1 MRLLVT
7 GGGGYLG
14 SIFCRKMLAKGHKVK
29 VLDALWYGKESL
41 EELSNNP
48 DFELV
53 QEDIRNLVSTVS
65 AMKDAD
71 TVVHLASI
79 VGMPA
84 SSIDPILS
92 EEVNYLATKNI
103 AELCQLHEIE
113 TYVFASTCS
122 VYGSQPNTLITEKS
136 KVAPIDFYATQ
147 KYLSEKATRWL
158 NRSPLI
164 FRFGTLFGYSPRM
177 RFDLV
182 INLFV
187 AQAIKEGKITVFGG
201 NQNRP
206 FLHVDDAAESIVF
219 GLENNLTGT
228 YNVIT
233 ENFTMLQAAK
243 KVSEITGCEIQ
254 IKPEV
259 EDERHYEVSADKLSL
274 TGFRPSKKL
283 KDGIKEIID
292 IFSDGKIKDFN
303 DKKYSNYE
311 ILLDK
316 RETDELV
323 KKRLFS

>member
-48 DFELV
+48 NFELV

-136 KVAPIDFYATQ
+136 KVSPIDFYATQ

>member
-1 MRLLVT
+1 
-7 GGGGYLG
+7 
-14 SIFCRKMLAKGHKVK
+14 
-29 VLDALWYGKESL
+29 
-41 EELSNNP
+41 
-48 DFELV
+48 
-53 QEDIRNLVSTVS
+53 
-65 AMKDAD
+65 
-71 TVVHLASI
+71 
-79 VGMPA
+79 MPA

-136 KVAPIDFYATQ
+136 KVSPIDFYATQ

>member
-1 MRLLVT
+1 
-7 GGGGYLG
+7 
-14 SIFCRKMLAKGHKVK
+14 
-29 VLDALWYGKESL
+29 
-41 EELSNNP
+41 
-48 DFELV
+48 
-53 QEDIRNLVSTVS
+53 
-65 AMKDAD
+65 
-71 TVVHLASI
+71 
-79 VGMPA
+79 
-84 SSIDPILS
+84 
-92 EEVNYLATKNI
+92 
-103 AELCQLHEIE
+103 
-113 TYVFASTCS
+113 
-122 VYGSQPNTLITEKS
+122 
-136 KVAPIDFYATQ
+136 
-147 KYLSEKATRWL
+147 
-158 NRSPLI
+158 
-164 FRFGTLFGYSPRM
+164 M

-303 DKKYSNYE
+303 DKKY
-311 ILLDK
+311 K
-316 RETDELV
+316 TFLV
-323 KKRLFS
+323 NDVVVHNCSTKSIKPSRPYSK